1 MNDADIGERKSMYSG
16 LTVEQEREHLE
27 VGEGQ
32 PRGRGCSV
40 CEDVRGRDGGHPEA
54 RGSLTS
60 LGSPKIQKALGEAE
74 DQSRAKHSC
83 F

>member
-1 MNDADIGERKSMYSG
+1 MYSG

-27 VGEGQ
+27 VREGQ
-32 PRGRGCSV
+32 PRGRGCSM

-60 LGSPKIQKALGEAE
+60 LGSPEIQKALGEAE
-74 DQSRAKHSC
+74 DPSRAKHWC